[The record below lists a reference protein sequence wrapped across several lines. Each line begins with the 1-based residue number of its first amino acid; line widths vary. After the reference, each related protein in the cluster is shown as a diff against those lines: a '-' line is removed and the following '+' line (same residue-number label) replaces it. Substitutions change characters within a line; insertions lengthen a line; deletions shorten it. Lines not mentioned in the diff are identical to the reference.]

1 MDQSRYFVRGRTYP
15 SGDPS
20 LQDALARVYDSSER
34 PRCMCVQGGVEMYV
48 AKHAEFVIK
57 RMPGTG
63 HLHHVACHSFEL
75 EVGVSGIGELMGE
88 AIVEHAPEQVEIR
101 TAFPLARV
109 GGKPLP
115 RGEPTDV
122 AFLELAHGLHA
133 GGAELAL
140 ATHDPVLREALLRA
154 LPGLGVEMSL
164 GVRSADATALARRG
178 VPVRIYLPYGDGW
191 FRYAMRR
198 WAESVGR

>member
-1 MDQSRYFVRGRTYP
+1 MEGSRYFVRGRTFA
-15 SGDPS
+15 GGETA
-20 LQDALARVYDSSER
+20 LRDALSQVYESSER

-63 HLHHVACHSFEL
+63 HLHHVACHSFEP

-109 GGKPLP
+109 AGKPLP
-115 RGEPTDV
+115 RGD
-122 AFLELAHGLHA
+122 
-133 GGAELAL
+133 
-140 ATHDPVLREALLRA
+140 
-154 LPGLGVEMSL
+154 
-164 GVRSADATALARRG
+164 
-178 VPVRIYLPYGDGW
+178 
-191 FRYAMRR
+191 
-198 WAESVGR
+198 